1 MSCCG
6 QHRETQR
13 APASAVHPSS
23 VASPLKAAVQPAL
36 SIRGSMRSTASLA
49 PVGRGVQMRCR
60 DRAPVQVRGPA
71 TGQTYVFSAAQPV
84 QTVDARDAEGLLR
97 TRMFLRAV

>member
-6 QHRETQR
+6 QHRETQG
-13 APASAVHPSS
+13 ATASAVHPSS
-23 VASPLKAAVQPAL
+23 VASPLKASVQPSL
-36 SIRGSMRSTASLA
+36 TTRGSMWGSASLA
-49 PVGRGVQMRCR
+49 LAGRGVQLRYR

-71 TGQTYVFSAAQPV
+71 TGRTYVFSAVQPV
-84 QTVDARDAEGLLR
+84 QVVDARDADGLLR